1 MFSAQ
6 DNMNSEVTSKSR
18 RALVACDFRHKCI
31 LQKEL
36 RRYVPRSILP
46 PKSPFRPHFGAFY
59 PHPGSKSALRCGRG
73 DPLFETPETCHP
85 TSTWK
90 IFSLPTL
97 DDARTRGHRHFPA
110 GSCLRLTTELAKME
124 RGPIAMSGPVLSV
137 WHQIGRSLRK
147 NPAFSGARHPGYG
160 PWGRARTGAWLRTN
174 WRAPTKNVCLPRQNG
189 PRALILRPERG
200 QAVLAAR

>member
-1 MFSAQ
+1 M
-6 DNMNSEVTSKSR
+6 
-18 RALVACDFRHKCI
+18 
-31 LQKEL
+31 
-36 RRYVPRSILP
+36 PRSILP
-46 PKSPFRPHFGAFY
+46 PKSPFRPHFGAFS

-110 GSCLRLTTELAKME
+110 GSCLRLTTEFPMNSRVLTCICAHTRLPPPVQGPSGSRAPARRLAKME

-137 WHQIGRSLRK
+137 WHRTGRSLRK
-147 NPAFSGARHPGYG
+147 NPDFS
-160 PWGRARTGAWLRTN
+160 RAGFG
-174 WRAPTKNVCLPRQNG
+174 V
-189 PRALILRPERG
+189 RPI
-200 QAVLAAR
+200 